1 MELLEIVILS
11 LIQGITEWLPISS
24 SGHLVIAEQLLN
36 IEVPFYYNILLH
48 FATLLVIFLVFHKEI
63 LKIIKAFIKKDFK
76 SPDGKLGIY
85 IILGSIPTAI
95 IGFTFHDLFK
105 SFFSNLTVVAF
116 GLLATGILLLSTK
129 FVSSKRKMKWYD
141 SILIGFAQ
149 GLAIIPGVSRSGS
162 TISISLLFGINKE
175 QATTFSF
182 LLAVPAIIGATIFD
196 FSPEPLSFNMIL
208 GLILTVI
215 IGYLSLR
222 ILIKLIIKNKFHYF
236 AWYCFILGIILLIL

>member
-1 MELLEIVILS
+1 MELLNIIILS
-11 LIQGITEWLPISS
+11 FIQGITEWLPISS

-48 FATLLVIFLVFHKEI
+48 FATLIVIFLVFYKDI
-63 LKIIKAFIKKDFK
+63 LKIIKAFLKRDFK
-76 SPDGKLGIY
+76 SSYGKLGIY

-95 IGFTFHDLFK
+95 IGFTFHDTFK

-116 GLLATGILLLSTK
+116 GLLATGILLLSTR
-129 FVSSKRKMKWYD
+129 FVSSKRKLKWYD
-141 SILIGFAQ
+141 SLIIGTAQ

-162 TISISLLFGINKE
+162 TISTSLLFGVNKE

-196 FSPEPLSFNMIL
+196 FSPEPLSLTMIF

-215 IGYLSLR
+215 IGYISLK

-236 AWYCFILGIILLIL
+236 AWYCFLIGTILLFL